1 MQIMYTIHGGYK
13 APEVVLDH
21 LEGHR
26 GSKPVRIGNAA
37 VNHLQA
43 SLILPEIVASL
54 VN

>member
-13 APEVVLDH
+13 APEVVLGH

-37 VNHLQA
+37 VDHLQV
-43 SLILPEIVASL
+43 SLLLPEAVASL
-54 VN
+54 MN